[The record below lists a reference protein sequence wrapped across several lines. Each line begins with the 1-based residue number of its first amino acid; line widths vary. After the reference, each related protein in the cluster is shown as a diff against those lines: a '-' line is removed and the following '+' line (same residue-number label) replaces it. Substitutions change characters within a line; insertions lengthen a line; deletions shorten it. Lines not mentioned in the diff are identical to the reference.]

1 MPICIPIKE
10 LKNGA
15 EFTRRVHEADGPV
28 VVTRNG
34 YDEFIAL
41 TPERYEALQMEA
53 ARASLYQAIDKGEAD
68 IAAGRTID
76 AHTLIDQVRLR
87 HGL

>member
-15 EFTRRVHEADGPV
+15 EFARTVRESAEPV
-28 VVTRNG
+28 IVTRNG
-34 YDEFIAL
+34 HEEFVSM
-41 TPERYEALQMEA
+41 TPEHYEAMRLEA
-53 ARASLYQAIDKGEAD
+53 ARAGLYRAVEEAED
-68 IAAGRTID
+68 DFLAGRATEARDSI
-76 AHTLIDQVRLR
+76 RRMRER

>member
-41 TPERYEALQMEA
+41 
-53 ARASLYQAIDKGEAD
+53 
-68 IAAGRTID
+68 
-76 AHTLIDQVRLR
+76 
-87 HGL
+87 